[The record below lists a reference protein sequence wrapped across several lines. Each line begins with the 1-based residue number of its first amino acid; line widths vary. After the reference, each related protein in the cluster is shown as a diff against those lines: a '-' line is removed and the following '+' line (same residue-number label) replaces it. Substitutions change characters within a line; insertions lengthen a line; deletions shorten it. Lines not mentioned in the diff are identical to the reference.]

1 MSELISVPIETL
13 RTSVEILLS
22 HLQEIEGPNVRLDRD
37 YFWAISPDQAYDVY
51 NDPHDFTVGQL
62 SECLSNLEAIVA
74 DPTRAT
80 SFALAWLGELLKAI
94 GQSVVQ

>member
-1 MSELISVPIETL
+1 MNDQISVPIETL
-13 RTSVEILLS
+13 RTALEILLS
-22 HLQEIEGPNVRLDRD
+22 HLQEIEGPKVRLDRD

-51 NDPHDFTVGQL
+51 NDPNDFTVGQL

-80 SFALAWLGELLKAI
+80 SFAFVWLGELVKAI